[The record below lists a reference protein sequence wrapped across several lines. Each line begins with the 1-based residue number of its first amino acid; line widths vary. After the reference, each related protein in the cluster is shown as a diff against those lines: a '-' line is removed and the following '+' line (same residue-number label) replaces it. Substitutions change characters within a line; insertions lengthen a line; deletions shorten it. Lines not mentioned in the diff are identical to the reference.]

1 MPSGIYGD
9 QSGLIKGAFVDSGY
23 YSFSVSCSDAVG
35 STAEAYLTWN
45 IQPKTL
51 VRSSQLVDVQSQHVP
66 LIYDINQVEKE
77 QVEADDQLFKALDIV
92 DKQKKVVAAK
102 KQVTALATV
111 KVNNAQA
118 SYDAA
123 NKEYNLAVSDRDIA
137 QDRYRY
143 AQSQLKAA
151 QENLNLAQT

>member
-23 YSFSVSCSDAVG
+23 YSFSVSCSDAIG

-51 VRSSQLVDVQSQHVP
+51 VRSSQLIDVKSQSIP

-77 QVEADDQLFKALDIV
+77 QVDADDQLFKALDIV
-92 DKQKKVVAAK
+92 DKQKKVVDAK
-102 KQVTALATV
+102 KQATAFATV
-111 KVNNAQA
+111 KVNNAQT
-118 SYDAA
+118 SYDAS
-123 NKEYNLAVSDRDIA
+123 NKQYTLASTDRDAA
-137 QDRYRY
+137 QDRFRN
-143 AQSQLKAA
+143 AQSALKAT
-151 QENLNLAQT
+151 Q